1 MCPLF
6 FLTENSKKKIIQ
18 FKAESRLEEKLQPE
32 VNIVTTVSQAEQR
45 GIVLVAILLLWKD
58 TITKAALIKENI

>member
-6 FLTENSKKKIIQ
+6 FLTENSKKKKIIQ

-45 GIVLVAILLLWKD
+45 GIVLVAILLL
-58 TITKAALIKENI
+58 